1 LKPKIFPSSPSH
13 SSIGPVSKKT
23 SREASA
29 LLSTAA
35 AAGRGASKT
44 RTTRASQ
51 GRNETPSRQRAA
63 SNPYRDRE
71 LSLALRSAAPSHHA
85 SPKIRGRLYKTRHH
99 HPSSPPP
106 PFLAQ
111 WPCLP
116 SQAPSSPAPP
126 PAAPLPA
133 PRQRSQ
139 RSPGPPHLP
148 PRPRPP
154 ARPRGRAPAR
164 RRPSH
169 PASRAASSAATA
181 PSPAPRRLQPP
192 SSSAGL
198 PQRVWFATTWAG
210 LLVKLSLRVWVAP
223 SDAVSVSACFVSHSA
238 ATRNSYDEILT
249 GLAKPGGGEEFGKYY
264 SLPALSDPRI
274 GELIWIF
281 FFLYMLSRPRFW
293 RYLVD

>member
-1 LKPKIFPSSPSH
+1 VYWPPSPRKHRAKLQLCCPPRRQRGEGLRRPARAKDETKPHLRKGQQATPTGSSRSPC
-13 SSIGPVSKKT
+13 
-23 SREASA
+23 
-29 LLSTAA
+29 AA
-35 AAGRGASKT
+35 PRLP
-44 RTTRASQ
+44 TTRL
-51 GRNETPSRQRAA
+51 PK
-63 SNPYRDRE
+63 
-71 LSLALRSAAPSHHA
+71 SAAVY
-85 SPKIRGRLYKTRHH
+85 IRPATTTFAIPPL
-99 HPSSPPP
+99 PSSPPP

-293 RYLVD
+293 RYLVDWYQ